1 MEVAGVVLTSGDET
15 ALGRLHNRMLVDHAT
30 SALRGS
36 GVIGFVVLA
45 APGHGGFHAALAEVS
60 AYEVVVLHDAHRPLA
75 PPELVARVVA
85 AVAAGADAAV
95 PVVEVTETV
104 KEVDPAGRI
113 VRTVPRETLVQVQTP
128 QAVRTA
134 LLLAAHRSCR
144 PEDPLLP
151 AAARVVTV
159 PGAPDGFP
167 VRDAHD
173 LALAAAV
180 LAVRSPGVSQECLAA
195 PETRPSPGRG
205 RRPGGARPGP
215 GRAGR

>member
-15 ALGRLHNRMLVDHAT
+15 GLGLLDNRTITDHAA

-36 GVIGFVVLA
+36 GVIGVVVLA
-45 APGHGGFHAALAEVS
+45 APGHAGLHAVLPRLES
-60 AYEVVVLHDAHRPLA
+60 YGIVVLHDAHRPLA

-85 AVAAGADAAV
+85 AVRAGADVAV

-134 LLLAAHRSCR
+134 VLLAAHRSCR
-144 PEDPLLP
+144 PDDPLVP
-151 AAARVVTV
+151 ATGRLVTV
-159 PGAPDGFP
+159 PGAADAFP
-167 VRDAHD
+167 VRTGPD

-180 LAVRSPGVSQECLAA
+180 LAVR
-195 PETRPSPGRG
+195 T
-205 RRPGGARPGP
+205 
-215 GRAGR
+215 